1 MRSQSERTT
10 IFFYGKFAFA
20 FCIIHP
26 DREFA
31 LPQPKVDDFSQR
43 NALIGRFPDD
53 NKNNIAGD
61 QPVFRAR
68 VRATELQV

>member
-1 MRSQSERTT
+1 MANLLSRFR
-10 IFFYGKFAFA
+10 
-20 FCIIHP
+20 IIHP

-31 LPQPKVDDFSQR
+31 LQQPKVDDFSQR

-53 NKNNIAGD
+53 NKHNIAGD

-68 VRATELQV
+68 LRATELQV